1 MSWFTDA
8 NCEAEAAKENVILVY
23 AADLDFPSGHVRYST
38 YVGNL
43 TIAGNVYTG
52 IGSLGSIADVPERMQ
67 LTTERWSYLL
77 AGVDPS
83 VVPESEIDNCY
94 GRSVTEY
101 QAWLNPDTRALVG
114 YEIRREGRMGK
125 VRRKDGAAPFIE
137 VNCDTRLAG
146 LEQSDAWRY
155 TPEHQAQFFSGD
167 TGLDQVREI
176 ESVKVMWGGKSAMS
190 GPFHGS
196 HVYVRS

>member
-8 NCEAEAAKENVILVY
+8 NCEAEAAKENVVLAY
-23 AADLDFPSGHVRYST
+23 AADLDFPNGHVRYST
-38 YVGNL
+38 YIGPL

-67 LTTERWSYLL
+67 LTTERWTYLL
-77 AGVDPS
+77 SCVDPS
-83 VVPESEIDNCY
+83 VVPESEIDNCF

-101 QAWLNPDTRALVG
+101 QVWINPDTRTVVG

-125 VRRKDGAAPFIE
+125 VSRRDGASPVIE
-137 VNCDTRLAG
+137 VSCDTRLSI

-155 TPEHQAQFFSGD
+155 TSEHQAQFFAGD
-167 TGLDQVREI
+167 TGLDQVRELD
-176 ESVKVMWGGKSAMS
+176 SVTVNWGGQSA
-190 GPFHGS
+190 HGGYRAGN
-196 HVYVRS
+196 VYVRS